1 MSLRDRWAI
10 WCERR
15 DLAVD
20 VDVIGA
26 LTGREWHD
34 VLDVMRAVGRRPSR
48 FRQSI
53 GRLERDGIVQ
63 AKWAEGQY
71 PRRRLYRL
79 IAEANA
85 EEGT

>member
-26 LTGREWHD
+26 LAGREWHYG
-34 VLDVMRAVGRRPSR
+34 LDLMRATGYRGGRFHPS
-48 FRQSI
+48 I
-53 GRLERDGIVQ
+53 DRLEDAGIVE
-63 AKWAEGQY
+63 AKWIEGAY

-79 IAEANA
+79 IGEADTG
-85 EEGT
+85 EGT

>member
-10 WCERR
+10 WCEHR

-26 LTGREWHD
+26 LAGREWHD
-34 VLDVMRAVGRRPSR
+34 ALDVMRAVGRRPSR
-48 FRQSI
+48 FFPSI
-53 GRLERDGIVQ
+53 DRLEDAGIVE
-63 AKWAEGQY
+63 ARWAEGLY

-79 IAEANA
+79 IGEANA

>member
-10 WCERR
+10 RCERR

-26 LTGREWHD
+26 LAGREWHD

-53 GRLERDGIVQ
+53 ARLERAGIVE
-63 AKWAEGQY
+63 AKWVGGPY

-79 IAEANA
+79 VAEAKA